1 MARNAHP
8 EVTRRR
14 ILDAAQKLFSEK
26 GFEHTSM
33 QDIVNE
39 LGNLSKGAIYHH
51 FPGKEAILEE
61 LTHRDFATSH
71 DLLNELRQRT
81 DLTGLEK
88 LRELMRRSITQ
99 RDASEHPN
107 ATPPSSLRTPPR
119 WPTTC
124 KAGRPRW
131 PTDSTTLIMD
141 GVEDGSI
148 TTEYPREAAIL
159 LSLLLNYWVAC
170 APTAADT
177 EPRTRCVATMLA
189 AIGLPVFNEE
199 LIDLTVRGFQAIN
212 APSFYPEPHDTA
224 DDRNR

>member
-1 MARNAHP
+1 
-8 EVTRRR
+8 
-14 ILDAAQKLFSEK
+14 
-26 GFEHTSM
+26 M

-88 LRELMRRSITQ
+88 LRELMRRSITNETHLNIQ
-99 RDASEHPN
+99 RDAAQFLED
-107 ATPPSSLRTPPR
+107 
-119 WPTTC
+119 PTTL
-124 KAGRPRW
+124 AHNLQSWQTTVANGFH
-131 PTDSTTLIMD
+131 TLIMD

-148 TTEYPREAAIL
+148 TTEYPREA
-159 LSLLLNYWVAC
+159 
-170 APTAADT
+170 
-177 EPRTRCVATMLA
+177 TMLA
-189 AIGLPVFNEE
+189 AIGLPVFDEE
-199 LIDLTVRGFQAIN
+199 LIGLTVRGFQAIN
-212 APSFYPEPHDTA
+212 APSFYPEPRDTA

>member
-1 MARNAHP
+1 MP
-8 EVTRRR
+8 
-14 ILDAAQKLFSEK
+14 LDQLFSANRK
-26 GFEHTSM
+26 SSSKKHEHTSM

-61 LTHRDFATSH
+61 LTHRDWEASH
-71 DLLNELRQRT
+71 GLLDELHQRT

-88 LRELMRRSITQ
+88 IREVIRRSITNETHLNIQ
-99 RDASEHPN
+99 RDAAQFLED
-107 ATPPSSLRTPPR
+107 
-119 WPTTC
+119 PTTL
-124 KAGRPRW
+124 AHNLQTWQTTVADGFH
-131 PTDSTTLIMD
+131 TLIMD

-170 APTAADT
+170 GPTAADT

>member
-26 GFEHTSM
+26 GYEHTSV

-39 LGNLSKGAIYHH
+39 LGDLSKGAIYHH
-51 FPGKEAILEE
+51 FPAKEAILEE
-61 LTHRDFATSH
+61 LTHRDWEASH
-71 DLLNELRQRT
+71 GLLDELRQRT

-88 LRELMRRSITQ
+88 IREVIRRSVTSETHLDIQ
-99 RDASEHPN
+99 RDAAQFLE
-107 ATPPSSLRTPPR
+107 
-119 WPTTC
+119 
-124 KAGRPRW
+124 
-131 PTDSTTLIMD
+131 DSTTLAHNLENWQTTVADGFHTLIMD
-141 GVEDGSI
+141 GVKDGSI
-148 TTEYPREAAIL
+148 TTEYPHEAAIL

-199 LIDLTVRGFQAIN
+199 LIDLTVHGLQAIN

>member
-61 LTHRDFATSH
+61 LTHRDWEASH
-71 DLLNELRQRT
+71 GLLDELHQRT

-88 LRELMRRSITQ
+88 IREVVRRSVTNETHLNIQ
-99 RDASEHPN
+99 RDAAQFLED
-107 ATPPSSLRTPPR
+107 
-119 WPTTC
+119 PTTL
-124 KAGRPRW
+124 AHNLQSWQTTVANGFH
-131 PTDSTTLIMD
+131 TLIMD